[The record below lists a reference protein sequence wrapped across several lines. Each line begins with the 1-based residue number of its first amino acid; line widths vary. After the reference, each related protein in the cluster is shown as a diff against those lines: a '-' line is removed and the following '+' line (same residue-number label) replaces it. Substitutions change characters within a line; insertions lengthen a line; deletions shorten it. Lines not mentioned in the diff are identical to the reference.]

1 MGVVS
6 LLCCDKAIWLG
17 CEVFCTGGKYVWP
30 YDGAK
35 TGRGAAA
42 DSILVRD
49 VVVESLTRQFLV
61 KWMNGKPTILCVMI
75 LATDGA

>member
-1 MGVVS
+1 
-6 LLCCDKAIWLG
+6 
-17 CEVFCTGGKYVWP
+17 VWP

-42 DSILVRD
+42 DNILVRD
-49 VVVESLTRQFLV
+49 VMVESLTRQLLV
-61 KWMNGKPTILCVMI
+61 KWMNGKPTILFVMT

>member
-17 CEVFCTGGKYVWP
+17 CEGFGTGGKYVWP

-49 VVVESLTRQFLV
+49 VVVESL
-61 KWMNGKPTILCVMI
+61 NSSASGKVDEMASLPFCLS
-75 LATDGA
+75 

>member
-1 MGVVS
+1 MGEVS

-17 CEVFCTGGKYVWP
+17 CEGFCTGGKYVWP
-30 YDGAK
+30 DDGAK

-49 VVVESLTRQFLV
+49 VVVESLTRQLLV
-61 KWMNGKPTILCVMI
+61 KWMNGKPTILFVMI

>member
-1 MGVVS
+1 MGEVS

-17 CEVFCTGGKYVWP
+17 CEGFCTGGKYVWP

-49 VVVESLTRQFLV
+49 VMVESLTRQLLI
-61 KWMNGKPTILCVMI
+61 KRMNGKPTILFVMI
-75 LATDGA
+75 LVTDGA